1 MYIYTAAVQNYDTT
15 TMIQLLYYTLYL
27 INMINYIYIAINV

>member
-15 TMIQLLYYTLYL
+15 TMIQLLYYTLYV
-27 INMINYIYIAINV
+27 INMILLLMYKLCL